1 MLVPVDTAD
10 QAGARPHVRAVAERG
25 HRAPAKALALGLDF
39 EVRPADVDE
48 TVFSGEQPADYVV
61 RVALEKAA
69 AVWTRVDGSL
79 PVLAADTTVVLEGDI
94 LGKPADRGEAIEM
107 LQRLSGQT
115 HEVYSAV
122 AVQAGANRAADRLN
136 VTRVTFAPLQQ
147 DWIEAYCESGEPM
160 DKAGAYGVQ
169 GQAAARIVR
178 IEGSFSGVMGL
189 PLYETSEL
197 LHRFEVLS

>member
-1 MLVPVDTAD
+1 M
-10 QAGARPHVRAVAERG
+10 
-25 HRAPAKALALGLDF
+25 
-39 EVRPADVDE
+39 
-48 TVFSGEQPADYVV
+48 
-61 RVALEKAA
+61 
-69 AVWTRVDGSL
+69 
-79 PVLAADTTVVLEGDI
+79 
-94 LGKPADRGEAIEM
+94 
-107 LQRLSGQT
+107 
-115 HEVYSAV
+115 
-122 AVQAGANRAADRLN
+122 QAGANRAADRLN